1 MKFLSDREIV
11 LRSLFCITHLCRACN
26 GVHLRRVSR
35 RGRVGSA
42 QRSRRTVRALLR
54 NENWLFPSEVQLEQ
68 PVQIV
73 QLVQLEQL
81 VQLIQLE

>member
-1 MKFLSDREIV
+1 MKLLSDREIV
-11 LRSLFCITHLCRACN
+11 FRSLFCITHLCRACN

-35 RGRVGSA
+35 RRRVGSA

-54 NENWLFPSEVQLEQ
+54 NKKWLFPSDG
-68 PVQIV
+68 

-81 VQLIQLE
+81 AQLE

>member
-1 MKFLSDREIV
+1 MKFMSDREIV
-11 LRSLFCITHLCRACN
+11 FRSLFCITHLCRACN

-35 RGRVGSA
+35 RRRVGSA

-54 NENWLFPSEVQLEQ
+54 NENWLFPSDVQLD
-68 PVQIV
+68 

-81 VQLIQLE
+81 VQLVQLE